1 MNKFTTPIVIALT
14 AIITSLILVEGYKY
28 RFKSAEGVSVVGM
41 AQVDFSSDL
50 IVWEGNYN
58 RKSMDLKTAYASIKQ
73 DELMLREYLKKK
85 GIPDSA
91 MIFGAVNLTKE
102 YNTNFGSNG
111 EVLSNSF
118 SGFALAQNFKV
129 ESKDITLVERLSR
142 EVTELIEKGIE
153 LNSFAPRYY
162 YTRLA
167 DLKMDLLSKASAD
180 AKLRAE
186 AIAKSVDSDL
196 GKMKK
201 AVMGVFQITG
211 RNSTE
216 EYSYGGSY
224 NTSEKNKTAS
234 ITIRMEYG
242 LD

>member
-14 AIITSLILVEGYKY
+14 AIIASLILVEGYKY

-224 NTSEKNKTAS
+224 NTSEKNKSAS

>member
-1 MNKFTTPIVIALT
+1 
-14 AIITSLILVEGYKY
+14 
-28 RFKSAEGVSVVGM
+28 
-41 AQVDFSSDL
+41 
-50 IVWEGNYN
+50 
-58 RKSMDLKTAYASIKQ
+58 
-73 DELMLREYLKKK
+73 MLREYLKKK

-118 SGFALAQNFKV
+118 TGFALAQNFKV
-129 ESKDITLVERLSR
+129 ESKEITLVERLSR

>member
-1 MNKFTTPIVIALT
+1 VSNTFAGYSLT
-14 AIITSLILVEGYKY
+14 
-28 RFKSAEGVSVVGM
+28 
-41 AQVDFSSDL
+41 
-50 IVWEGNYN
+50 
-58 RKSMDLKTAYASIKQ
+58 
-73 DELMLREYLKKK
+73 
-85 GIPDSA
+85 
-91 MIFGAVNLTKE
+91 
-102 YNTNFGSNG
+102 
-111 EVLSNSF
+111 
-118 SGFALAQNFKV
+118 QNFKV
-129 ESKDITLVERLSR
+129 ESKDIIRVERLSR
-142 EVTELIEKGIE
+142 ESTDLIEKGIE

-180 AKLRAE
+180 AKQRAE
-186 AIAKSVDSDL
+186 AISESVDSDL

-211 RNSTE
+211 KNSTE

-224 NTSEKNKTAS
+224 NTSEKYKTAS

>member
-1 MNKFTTPIVIALT
+1 LFA
-14 AIITSLILVEGYKY
+14 AI
-28 RFKSAEGVSVVGM
+28 
-41 AQVDFSSDL
+41 
-50 IVWEGNYN
+50 
-58 RKSMDLKTAYASIKQ
+58 
-73 DELMLREYLKKK
+73 
-85 GIPDSA
+85 
-91 MIFGAVNLTKE
+91 IFGAVNLLKE
-102 YNTNFGSNG
+102 YSTNYGNNG
-111 EVLSNSF
+111 EVVSNT
-118 SGFALAQNFKV
+118 FAGYSLTQNFKV
-129 ESKDITLVERLSR
+129 ESKDIVRVERLSR
-142 EVTELIEKGIE
+142 ESTDLIEKGIE

-180 AKLRAE
+180 AKQRAE
-186 AIAKSVDSDL
+186 AISESVDSDL

-211 RNSTE
+211 KNSTE

-224 NTSEKNKTAS
+224 NTSEKYKTAS

>member
-14 AIITSLILVEGYKY
+14 AIIASLILVEGYKY

>member
-1 MNKFTTPIVIALT
+1 MTKFTTPIVIALT
-14 AIITSLILVEGYKY
+14 AIIASLILVEGYKY

-118 SGFALAQNFKV
+118 TGFALAQNFKV

-153 LNSFAPRYY
+153 MNSFAPRYY

>member
-1 MNKFTTPIVIALT
+1 MNKNTFTIAISAT
-14 AIITSLILVEGYKY
+14 IIIAALILVNGYKY
-28 RFKSAEGVSVVGM
+28 RFTSAEGVSVVGM

-50 IVWEGNYN
+50 IVWEGSYN
-58 RKSMDLKTAYASIKQ
+58 RKSMDLKTAYSSIKQ
-73 DELMLREYLKKK
+73 DEIMLRGYLKSK
-85 GIPDSA
+85 GIPDSS
-91 MIFGAVNLTKE
+91 MVFGAVNLTKE
-102 YNTNFGSNG
+102 YSTNFGSNG
-111 EVLSNSF
+111 EVLSNTF
-118 SGFALAQNFKV
+118 SGFALTQQFKV
-129 ESKDITLVERLSR
+129 ESKDINLVERLSR
-142 EVTELIEKGIE
+142 EATELIEKGIE

-186 AIAKSVDSDL
+186 AIANSVDSDL

-211 RNSTE
+211 KNSTE

-242 LD
+242 MD

>member
-1 MNKFTTPIVIALT
+1 MNKNSF
-14 AIITSLILVEGYKY
+14 AIITALAIIIASFILVNGYKY
-28 RFKSAEGVSVVGM
+28 RFTSAEGVSVVGM
-41 AQVDFSSDL
+41 AQVDFTSDL
-50 IVWEGNYN
+50 IVWEGNYS
-58 RKSMDLKTAYASIKQ
+58 RKAMDLKSAYASIKQ
-73 DELMLREYLKKK
+73 DELMLREYLKIK

-91 MIFGAVNLTKE
+91 IIFGAVNLLKE
-102 YNTNFGSNG
+102 YSTNYGNNG
-111 EVLSNSF
+111 EVVSNT
-118 SGFALAQNFKV
+118 FAGYLLTQNFKV
-129 ESKDITLVERLSR
+129 ESKDIIRVERLSR
-142 EVTELIEKGIE
+142 ESTDLIEKGIE

-180 AKLRAE
+180 AKQRAE
-186 AIAKSVDSDL
+186 AISESVDSDL

-211 RNSTE
+211 KNSTE

-224 NTSEKNKTAS
+224 NTSEKYKTAS

>member
-14 AIITSLILVEGYKY
+14 AIIASLILVEGYKY

-118 SGFALAQNFKV
+118 TGFALAQNFKV
-129 ESKDITLVERLSR
+129 ESKEITLVERLSR

>member
-14 AIITSLILVEGYKY
+14 AIIASLILVEGYKY

-118 SGFALAQNFKV
+118 TGFALAQNFKV